1 MLLYCTIL
9 HKMNSKK
16 NHTEKTNFLDVL
28 WRRTCFCVLITV
40 IYFTTSMATLRAQDP
55 LFSQFYNAPLQMNA
69 AMAGIGIGPQFR
81 LNYRNQW
88 PGLGNIYT
96 TYSTSYDQYIPS
108 IKSGIGAQILTDN
121 AGDGTLRTTGFT
133 GYYSYRLRIKDKI
146 YIRGGMEAGVH
157 QIALDWN
164 KLIFGDAIDPGTG
177 PISPGGIPYPSSETV
192 PQNNSIR
199 YLNLGAGVL
208 LSSPD
213 YYVGLGLKN
222 VNSPDV
228 SFLNSNNISGATGNV
243 IPLRI
248 SIHGGKNIVLYRG
261 NKNTEPSFITL
272 SGMFQRQGGFYQIN
286 GGAMLSVNRLN
297 GGIWYR
303 HSIYNGDA
311 LIAGFGVKTGAVRI
325 NYSFDLTLSG
335 LGLAQGGSHEIGIGI
350 NFDYLY
356 PEKQDYN
363 DCFAIF
369 R

>member
-1 MLLYCTIL
+1 MSAKISHGFDFSLRNAYGHLCGVFLWIFTVCSTIPTAALY
-9 HKMNSKK
+9 
-16 NHTEKTNFLDVL
+16 
-28 WRRTCFCVLITV
+28 
-40 IYFTTSMATLRAQDP
+40 AQDP
-55 LFSQFYNAPLQMNA
+55 LYSQFYNAPLQMNA
-69 AMAGIGIGPQFR
+69 AMAGIGRGPQFR

-96 TYSTSYDQYIPS
+96 TYSTSYDQYIPRL
-108 IKSGIGAQILTDN
+108 KSGVGAQILTDN
-121 AGDGTLRTTGFT
+121 AGDGTLRTTGIT
-133 GYYSYRLRIKDKI
+133 GYYSYRLRVRQKYYIK
-146 YIRGGMEAGVH
+146 GGMEVGVH

-164 KLIFGDAIDPGTG
+164 KLLFGDAIDVGTG
-177 PISPGGIPYPSSETV
+177 PISPGGVPYPSSEV
-192 PQNNSIR
+192 LPQNTSKR

-208 LSSPD
+208 AYSPD
-213 YYVGLGLKN
+213 FYIGLGLKN

-228 SFLNSNNISGATGNV
+228 SFLTSKNISGSTGNV

-248 SIHGGKNIVLYRG
+248 SIHGGKNIILYQG
-261 NKNTEPSFITL
+261 NKNTEPTFIAL
-272 SGMFQRQGGFYQIN
+272 SGMFQRQGGFYQVN

-303 HSIYNGDA
+303 HSLYNGDA
-311 LIAGFGVKTGAVRI
+311 VIAGFGVKTGALRI

-335 LGLAQGGSHEIGIGI
+335 LGLAQGGSHEVGIGI